1 MDRAGVISPLRDIVK
16 SHIYMQEYLSLLSSN
31 SQGVCQQKEEEL
43 TAIVLDVLLNTA
55 TIFYAHPMRQF

>member
-31 SQGVCQQKEEEL
+31 SQGVCQ
-43 TAIVLDVLLNTA
+43 
-55 TIFYAHPMRQF
+55 